1 MKKFNIEE
9 FFTFIVL
16 LGFSTLFYYLIF
28 TGKIKTFISP
38 KMISYMMFAL
48 IMFTILTF
56 YQGNKVFS
64 PKNHKSISSSYILL
78 LLTLIIGFASAEKGI
93 NLAISE
99 NKTINLPSYAKRDKL
114 KIPSSNSKDE
124 KVSENRL
131 KENLS
136 LTKGNTIA
144 IDDSNFYKAVNDI
157 GTNLEKYRSK
167 KVIITGF
174 VFKREDFKEDEFV
187 VGRMSM
193 ACCAADAQVMGLMA
207 KWAEAKNLEKDIWVN
222 IEGVIQSTQYSASEN
237 NETFTLPLIEVTKVE
252 KIQTPENI
260 YVYPDINK

>member
-64 PKNHKSISSSYILL
+64 PKNHKPISSSYILL
-78 LLTLIIGFASAEKGI
+78 LLALIIGFASAEKGI

-144 IDDSNFYKAVNDI
+144 IDDSNF
-157 GTNLEKYRSK
+157 SK
-167 KVIITGF
+167 F
-174 VFKREDFKEDEFV
+174 VPI
-187 VGRMSM
+187 SLT
-193 ACCAADAQVMGLMA
+193 AL
-207 KWAEAKNLEKDIWVN
+207 
-222 IEGVIQSTQYSASEN
+222 
-237 NETFTLPLIEVTKVE
+237 
-252 KIQTPENI
+252 
-260 YVYPDINK
+260 